1 MRIRLGML
9 ITILLVSTLLLSHIA
24 STDVNVTEILVRI
37 KSNGIVVV
45 EIRGSVS
52 EGFNFLHLPIT
63 PIPISIEVYIN
74 DTLIPTIYANET
86 LYIPSVGKG
95 ALYIRYIANTTS
107 VDGKVVFSIANETV
121 KLIIEPS
128 IILLSIPERIIS
140 VNYDNSNLVIEVV
153 GPTTI
158 EYTVVTRT
166 TPKSTETIITP
177 TKSTASTTPT
187 AYAPF
192 TLSPM
197 HIILIISIV
206 TITMLLLFIMKR
218 QRSKLISTEVIAYG
232 IDETD
237 KQILHKLEEFGGEA
251 FQSDIQKAL
260 NIPKATLWR
269 HVKKLEKLGYIEI
282 RKELRANKL
291 ILKKKLKE

>member
-1 MRIRLGML
+1 MRISLEML
-9 ITILLVSTLLLSHIA
+9 ITILLVSTLLLPHIA
-24 STDVNVTEILVRI
+24 FTDVNITEILVRI
-37 KSNGIVVV
+37 KNNGVVV
-45 EIRGSVS
+45 IEIRGSVS
-52 EGFNFLHLPIT
+52 EGFNSLHLPIT

-86 LYIPSVGKG
+86 LYIPSIGKG

-107 VDGKVVFSIANETV
+107 ANGKIMFNITNETV

-128 IILLSIPERIIS
+128 IILLSVPGRIINVS
-140 VNYDNSNLVIEVV
+140 YDDGNLVIEVV

-166 TPKSTETIITP
+166 TLTSTGTIITP
-177 TKSTASTTPT
+177 TKSMSSTTST
-187 AYAPF
+187 TYTPF

-197 HIILIISIV
+197 HIILIISVI
-206 TITMLLLFIMKR
+206 TITMLLLFIMKK
-218 QRSKLISTEVIAYG
+218 QRSKLISTEVIVYG

-269 HVKKLEKLGYIEI
+269 HAKKLEKLGYIEI